1 MKERPMKELIKAL
14 KTIRT
19 GIILIRG
26 DISSQFISSIMMIAP
41 ILDKGLV
48 INITGRRISNSYI
61 DMTIDLMKKF
71 GVKVE
76 KNKQNKFIIK
86 KQSIIPTNY
95 VVESDLSGASYFF
108 AAGAISGK
116 TIKVKNINFRSK
128 QGDLIFPD
136 LLKKMGCHIKKN
148 IKKGWIKVKGPKIL
162 KRINVNMSE
171 MPDTAQTLAIVAAFA
186 KGNTTITGLST
197 LKMKETDR
205 LKALKNELNK
215 MKIKCEITDNSIEI
229 EGGSPQKAIIKT
241 YSDHRMAMA
250 FAVAKLRIPEL
261 IIKNPEV
268 VSKSFPDFWDKFNL
282 IKNVKLVLIG
292 FMGSGKTTVA
302 KILAKKLN
310 LEVIEM
316 DDLIIKKS
324 GKSID
329 QIFNDDGETKF
340 RELESQI
347 AIDQRNKE
355 NIVISTGGG
364 VVINAE
370 NIKNLKVNG
379 KMIFLKTSFLEIKK
393 RLINIED
400 RPLFKNK
407 RSAEKLF
414 KFRQKLY
421 ERNADLI
428 VDTDGRSV
436 KEVAYE
442 IISQN

>member
-1 MKERPMKELIKAL
+1 MKTIEITVPGSKSLTNRAIILASLSNGTSKISNISNSQDSQIMIKAMKKIGVQIKKTGNKLLIKGNGGVFRKIDGNIDVGDAGTVARFLTAIISLIPGKITLIKSKRMKERPMKELIKAL

-162 KRINVNMSE
+162 KRISVNMSE

-186 KGNTTITGLST
+186 KGKTTIAGLST

-215 MKIKCEITDNSIEI
+215 MKIKCEITDDSIKI
-229 EGGSPQKAIIKT
+229 EGGTPQKATIET
-241 YSDHRMAMA
+241 YGDHRMAMA
-250 FAVAKLRIPEL
+250 FTVAKLRIPGL
-261 IIKNPEV
+261 KIKNPEV
-268 VSKSFPDFWDKFNL
+268 VKKSFPSFWKKFNY
-282 IKNVKLVLIG
+282 IC
-292 FMGSGKTTVA
+292 
-302 KILAKKLN
+302 
-310 LEVIEM
+310 E
-316 DDLIIKKS
+316 
-324 GKSID
+324 
-329 QIFNDDGETKF
+329 
-340 RELESQI
+340 
-347 AIDQRNKE
+347 
-355 NIVISTGGG
+355 
-364 VVINAE
+364 
-370 NIKNLKVNG
+370 
-379 KMIFLKTSFLEIKK
+379 
-393 RLINIED
+393 
-400 RPLFKNK
+400 
-407 RSAEKLF
+407 
-414 KFRQKLY
+414 
-421 ERNADLI
+421 
-428 VDTDGRSV
+428 
-436 KEVAYE
+436 
-442 IISQN
+442 